1 MGGECGR
8 LPRAQRKNHHRVL
21 QRPLPQPCGC
31 ESGDESVGVLQLT
44 ISISSHWHTPA
55 QQECK
60 MLTTDCRACRH
71 DGIFYLDM
79 TGEDARKPLDE
90 LHIAKYLNN
99 SKYLH
104 DLSDV
109 EKLGFELDDI
119 LPLGTTG

>member
-1 MGGECGR
+1 
-8 LPRAQRKNHHRVL
+8 
-21 QRPLPQPCGC
+21 
-31 ESGDESVGVLQLT
+31 
-44 ISISSHWHTPA
+44 
-55 QQECK
+55 
-60 MLTTDCRACRH
+60 
-71 DGIFYLDM
+71 M

-99 SKYLH
+99 SKNLH